1 MQCFVSA
8 GSANFYVRPL
18 DGVTLVVDLDHVAI
32 VGYRDRVLE
41 PVPKADGT
49 DYRVA
54 RSIVHWTSHEAQ
66 RGHAAGWQGIPTL
79 TAMLSGKVSHLQHC
93 S

>member
-32 VGYRDRVLE
+32 GGYRDRVLE

-49 DYRVA
+49 DYRVEKLGPSFTGPA
-54 RSIVHWTSHEAQ
+54 TKPSVVMQ
-66 RGHAAGWQGIPTL
+66 PDGRGFPH
-79 TAMLSGKVSHLQHC
+79 
-93 S
+93 